1 MGEVSL
7 AINGRMYGIACDD
20 GQERRVSALGRYVD
34 DRLKE
39 IARVGAATNEAHL
52 LVLTALVLAD
62 EIYDLREDLQGALSS
77 LRQRP
82 AEQRVSEEEEKDIV
96 RAIAGLVGR
105 IDQIA
110 GRLHKAA

>member
-1 MGEVSL
+1 MGDVSL
-7 AINGRMYGIACDD
+7 AINGRMYSISCDD

-34 DRLKE
+34 ERLKE
-39 IARVGAATNEAHL
+39 IARVGAATSEAHL
-52 LVLTALVLAD
+52 LVLTSLVLAD

-77 LRQRP
+77 LRMRP
-82 AEQRVSEEEEKDIV
+82 AEQRVSEQDEKEIV
-96 RAIAGLVGR
+96 QAISGLVNR

>member
-7 AINGRMYGIACDD
+7 TINGRVYAIACDD
-20 GQERRVSALGRYVD
+20 GQERRVNALGRYVD
-34 DRLKE
+34 DRLKD

-77 LRQRP
+77 LRMRP
-82 AEQRVSEEEEKDIV
+82 AEQRVSEDDEKEILQ
-96 RAIAGLVGR
+96 AIMGLVGR

>member
-1 MGEVSL
+1 MAEISL
-7 AINGRMYGIACDD
+7 TINGRIYAIACDD
-20 GQERRVSALGRYVD
+20 GQERRVTALGRYVD
-34 DRLKE
+34 ERLKE

-77 LRQRP
+77 LRMRP
-82 AEQRVSEEEEKDIV
+82 AEQRVSEDEEKEILQT
-96 RAIAGLVGR
+96 ILSLVGR

-110 GRLHKAA
+110 GRMHKAA